1 MNKKKVSSNVFLAL
15 SIFVSAFSL
24 PPVVAQTP
32 IDVFFIAGQ
41 SNAGN
46 IGEQNGVG
54 TSDVGFNLDFARI
67 GDRPQPVQLPM
78 LSWMPILAV
87 GTVGGRVAV
96 TTSNHELSPRSFHY
110 ALLGSPTFI
119 LGDIDQNGAVAFFD
133 IAPFIELLNSG
144 NFQIEGDANEDG
156 VVDFFDIEPFIEI
169 LLGG

>member
-1 MNKKKVSSNVFLAL
+1 
-15 SIFVSAFSL
+15 
-24 PPVVAQTP
+24 
-32 IDVFFIAGQ
+32 
-41 SNAGN
+41 
-46 IGEQNGVG
+46 
-54 TSDVGFNLDFARI
+54 
-67 GDRPQPVQLPM
+67 M